1 MALEK
6 RDLLH
11 AEPQKLLLAHPGQ
24 AVRRCVAVEHMPVAV
39 QGDQALVQL
48 IQDGRHTAYFPPGVV
63 ARLNN
68 PQGPIAGLAQA
79 FLAGIEQDGGDA
91 VFPAYFHYLCAPHDH
106 FRLVFQGR
114 ENGFQTISG

>member
-1 MALEK
+1 MPKVSGSILCQRATHSRLLSPQANTVLPVPVQKKRGREVALEK

-48 IQDGRHTAYFPPGVV
+48 IQDGRPYG
-63 ARLNN
+63 
-68 PQGPIAGLAQA
+68 
-79 FLAGIEQDGGDA
+79 
-91 VFPAYFHYLCAPHDH
+91 VFPAGSRRAP
-106 FRLVFQGR
+106 Q
-114 ENGFQTISG
+114 